1 MSPAAPDAASS
12 LGAGVARRWREID
25 PLLPSPDRGSPHCGA
40 PLLVAGDGRLIA
52 TGRCEHWA
60 GPPGSLDL
68 SWGAARRFQLSA
80 AVADPGVADGLG
92 LLLSLWR
99 DHLAGLPGTGDA
111 DTAAVVNWPS
121 RDVDGVATLLRHGFD
136 PLEVLAARTAPARSE
151 VPDAAPLRA
160 GDGLRIRRAGPAD
173 IDAVARLGMEIIRFD
188 SRFTAVN
195 ERADSLDALRR
206 EAAGLVAG
214 QAPWTWLAE
223 RDGYPVALL
232 AAQRP
237 EAAGWITPMTRL
249 APAAYLML
257 MFVEPAERGT
267 GVGAALVGQFHR
279 EADAAGMAVIL
290 LHHAQLNPL
299 SAPFWSRQGY
309 RPLWTSYQALPAHPV
324 RLFAAYFSTSSRSWP
339 GSLSSGV
346 WKNHDFRPNR
356 AMSIRSR
363 PATTMPTIDQRSSA
377 GAFISDFTVSQVRK
391 MADPSGSRPSVRKS
405 HTPENTRRR

>member
-1 MSPAAPDAASS
+1 MPPAAPDAASS

-25 PLLPSPDRGSPHCGA
+25 PLLPSPDPGSPHCGA
-40 PLLVAGDGRLIA
+40 PLVVAGDGGIIA

-60 GPPGSLDL
+60 GAPGSLDL

-92 LLLSLWR
+92 RLLSLWR

-121 RDVDGVATLLRHGFD
+121 RDVDGIATLLRHGLD
-136 PLEVLAARTAPARSE
+136 PLEVLAARTAPVAGGLSA
-151 VPDAAPLRA
+151 VSNASLLRA
-160 GDGLRIRRAGPAD
+160 GTGLRMRRAGPGD

-195 ERADSLDALRR
+195 ERADSPDAMRR

-223 RDGYPVALL
+223 RDGYPAALL
-232 AAQRP
+232 AAQQP

-267 GVGAALVGQFHR
+267 GVGAALVDQFHR
-279 EADAAGMAVIL
+279 EADAAGTAVIL

-309 RPLWTSYQALPAHPV
+309 RPLWTSYQALPARAV
-324 RLFAAYFSTSSRSWP
+324 RLFPALL
-339 GSLSSGV
+339 LSQHMAGV
-346 WKNHDFRPNR
+346 ALQRRLEEPRLQPEARYEHQEQAGDHD
-356 AMSIRSR
+356 AGHR
-363 PATTMPTIDQRSSA
+363 PALLSRRVHQRLHCQP
-377 GAFISDFTVSQVRK
+377 GEED
-391 MADPSGSRPSVRKS
+391 GRP
-405 HTPENTRRR
+405 

>member
-1 MSPAAPDAASS
+1 MSGLD
-12 LGAGVARRWREID
+12 AGVARRWREID
-25 PLLPSPDRGSPHCGA
+25 PLLPSPDPGSPHCGA
-40 PLLVAGDGRLIA
+40 PLVVAGDGGIIA

-60 GPPGSLDL
+60 GAPGSLDL

-92 LLLSLWR
+92 RLLSLWR

-121 RDVDGVATLLRHGFD
+121 RDVDGIATLLRYGLD
-136 PLEVLAARTAPARSE
+136 PLEVLAARTAPVAGGLSA
-151 VPDAAPLRA
+151 VSNASLLRA
-160 GDGLRIRRAGPAD
+160 GTGLRMRRAGPAD

-188 SRFTAVN
+188 SRFAACS
-195 ERADSLDALRR
+195 ERADSLDAMRR

-267 GVGAALVGQFHR
+267 GVGAALVDQFHR
-279 EADAAGMAVIL
+279 EAGAAGMAVIL

-309 RPLWTSYQALPAHPV
+309 RPLWTSYQALPARAV
-324 RLFAAYFSTSSRSWP
+324 RLFPAYFSTSSRS
-339 GSLSSGV
+339 
-346 WKNHDFRPNR
+346 
-356 AMSIRSR
+356 
-363 PATTMPTIDQRSSA
+363 
-377 GAFISDFTVSQVRK
+377 
-391 MADPSGSRPSVRKS
+391 
-405 HTPENTRRR
+405 